1 MLVYKICTADEWD
14 TLRACGSFAGSLDD
28 LRDGFIH
35 LSAAGQVARTAARFF
50 AGRPDLVLL
59 GVDADRLANN
69 LRWEASSSGTQY
81 PHFYGRLPLEAV
93 VTITRLDI
101 GPDGR
106 HILPPEL
113 T

>member
-1 MLVYKICTADEWD
+1 MLVYKICTADEWA
-14 TLRACGSFAGSLDD
+14 TLTACGIFAGSPDD

-35 LSAAGQVARTAARFF
+35 LSAANQVARTAAKFF

-59 GVDADRLANN
+59 SVDIASVGDN
-69 LRWEASSSGTQY
+69 LRWEGSPGGNLY
-81 PHFYGRLPLEAV
+81 PHLYAQLPIEAV
-93 VTITRLDI
+93 VAAVRLDI

-106 HILPPEL
+106 HILPPDV